1 MGRRPVSRK
10 RAGASRSGG
19 SRGGGARSG
28 GTVHRPL
35 SAGGFGSRVEFGEQ
49 AFQVRTVT
57 GSGAVKPYRCPGCDQ
72 VIAAGTA
79 HVVVWPAAEHG
90 GVGERRHWHSGC
102 WRREADRR
110 AR

>member
-1 MGRRPVSRK
+1 MAETGRCVPSRRATGRRD
-10 RAGASRSGG
+10 GAPAAER
-19 SRGGGARSG
+19 
-28 GTVHRPL
+28 
-35 SAGGFGSRVEFGEQ
+35 GGFGSRVEFGEE

-57 GSGAVKPYRCPGCDQ
+57 GSGAVKAYRCPGCDQ
-72 VIAAGTA
+72 VIGAGTA
-79 HVVVWPAAEHG
+79 HVVVWPAAERG